1 MSLPFFL
8 YTNGGKLIMKK
19 EDLIEITLAIA
30 SLDKRYQ
37 SLTSYALASEK
48 KRKKIDK
55 AVAKLI
61 HLIHQSDEYCVDQES
76 AMYIISQLNKSKID
90 HFYRP
95 NIYFMSNISGGISES
110 PKEFNETQ
118 TEEIVSKETNVD
130 HIDNDEQLK
139 LDAKGY
145 NFDFDDAVKAILKEA
160 NSEKLSSVKYTGVC
174 STEDYAARSFDNR
187 EVGDA
192 VYVIKSNE
200 FRLKY
205 DPITERSIPA
215 KSASTNHTDND
226 PKPKLNPKIAS
237 KLIIE
242 RKVEDEGDELFDL
255 AKTYRLNIEDMINW
269 IKKTADLQEIGTAFY
284 KGKILTLESL
294 KDKPRGEVYYCPTS
308 RKLYLKYDTGRD
320 CYIASPKF

>member
-1 MSLPFFL
+1 
-8 YTNGGKLIMKK
+8 MKK
-19 EDLIEITLAIA
+19 EDLVEITLAIA
-30 SLDKRYQ
+30 SLDKHYQ

-61 HLIHQSDEYCVDQES
+61 HLIHQSDEYCVEQES

-110 PKEFNETQ
+110 PKEFNATQ
-118 TEEIVSKETNVD
+118 TEEIVPKETNVD

-139 LDAKGY
+139 LNAKGY

-187 EVGDA
+187 EVGDV
-192 VYVIKSNE
+192 VYVIKPNE
-200 FRLKY
+200 FKLKY

-215 KSASTNHTDND
+215 RS
-226 PKPKLNPKIAS
+226 IAF
-237 KLIIE
+237 IIE
-242 RKVEDEGDELFDL
+242 PRIKDDGNKLVDL
-255 AKTYRLNIEDMINW
+255 AKTYHLSLKDMVIW
-269 IKKTADLQEIGTAFY
+269 IDEVKDQQEIKTAIY

-294 KDKPRGEVYYCPTS
+294 KDKPRGEFYYCATS
-308 RKLYLKYDTGRD
+308 RKLYMKYDTGRD

>member
-1 MSLPFFL
+1 
-8 YTNGGKLIMKK
+8 MKK

-30 SLDKRYQ
+30 SLDKHYQ

-61 HLIHQSDEYCVDQES
+61 HLIHQSDEYCVDKES

-130 HIDNDEQLK
+130 HIDNEEQLK
-139 LDAKGY
+139 LDARKY
-145 NFDFDDAVKAILKEA
+145 NFDFDAAAKEILKEA
-160 NSEKLSSVKYTGVC
+160 NREKLSSVKYTGVC
-174 STEDYAARSFDNR
+174 STEGYADASFDNR
-187 EVGDA
+187 EVGDV
-192 VYVIKSNE
+192 VYVIELKE
-200 FRLKY
+200 FKLKY
-205 DPITERSIPA
+205 DTLNLFYPITTEHSILA
-215 KSASTNHTDND
+215 KSVASADQTNNS
-226 PKPKLNPKIAS
+226 KPKINPKIAS
-237 KLIIE
+237 KLTIE
-242 RKVEDEGDELFDL
+242 CRIENGDEMFNL
-255 AKTYRLNIEDMINW
+255 AKTYRLKYLDMIQW
-269 IKKTADLQEIGTAFY
+269 IRDTIDQQEIKTAIY
-284 KGKILTLESL
+284 KGKILNLESL

>member
-1 MSLPFFL
+1 
-8 YTNGGKLIMKK
+8 MKK

-30 SLDKRYQ
+30 SLDKHYQ
-37 SLTSYALASEK
+37 SLTSYTLASEK

-139 LDAKGY
+139 LDARKY
-145 NFDFDDAVKAILKEA
+145 NFDFDAAVKEILKEA
-160 NSEKLSSVKYTGVC
+160 NREKLSSVKYTGVC
-174 STEDYAARSFDNR
+174 STEGYADASFDNR
-187 EVGDA
+187 EVGDV
-192 VYVIKSNE
+192 VYVIELKE
-200 FRLKY
+200 FKLKY
-205 DPITERSIPA
+205 DTLNLFYPITEHSILA
-215 KSASTNHTDND
+215 KSVASADQTNND
-226 PKPKLNPKIAS
+226 SKPKINPKIAS
-237 KLIIE
+237 KLTIE
-242 RKVEDEGDELFDL
+242 CRIENGDEMFNL
-255 AKTYRLNIEDMINW
+255 AKTYRLKYLDMIQW
-269 IKKTADLQEIGTAFY
+269 IRDTIDQQEIKTAIY

-294 KDKPRGEVYYCPTS
+294 KNKPRGEVYYCATS